1 MSLLKRS
8 DYDKFSAAW
17 GEFLTRGGFLGGMA
31 PAKARRFA
39 HISGKKADKR
49 LKNPAD
55 SRNFSTRAKHPVHRF
70 PQ

>member
-49 LKNPAD
+49 L
-55 SRNFSTRAKHPVHRF
+55 
-70 PQ
+70 